1 MFGIIY
7 FLIALFFIGLC
18 TSYLKELRLL
28 KTVREYEKIPKT
40 VPVFNFGKHLS
51 AFTIENFE
59 MIQGS
64 ATIRL
69 SLFRTI
75 FFFIN
80 NIFIKRIQSI
90 EHAKEIAERLAI
102 ARMCQGAPDADYIVN
117 LKLKFK
123 KIGRFTFQAHAYGT
137 ALFMYEDTLPLFNLV
152 EHYKPRHHAGKA
164 SIISNMVFSTLIA
177 TVFIMMTSV
186 ANTQLSMFLMENLST
201 EDEEI
206 LWSYIKD
213 KALENQGSSQELL
226 DTEVK
231 LNKILS
237 DLEPY
242 SAVFNKYKP
251 HIYVIDEPSVD
262 IVTYPAGNIAIYKN
276 LLYKVKSEDLMTYII
291 AHELAHM
298 ETRDYLKDLGG
309 SIVNLYI
316 LFRTFGPD
324 STFCKFIVNPDYFW
338 NQKYSED
345 EEIRADDQAIETV
358 NKIYGNIGGYYEFR
372 QAFSS
377 VAAEY
382 QDYLYRHPVELK
394 RIQSTEN
401 FINSHSYQPG
411 DTIKTVFI
419 KPQATAVKLNPGT
432 TTLNADFMSIFNK
445 YQAKTAG
452 LMEEYNAYI
461 ANYQGILNIPEGV
474 TQTDLQTRYESS
486 LQVILF
492 IDSFSTK
499 FFASL
504 DASNKEITT
513 YLEKE
518 KDDQKRRLL
527 ANLWE
532 SEKSRI
538 TAEERFYFARDAD
551 IFSAQSAVLNFLIKR
566 YGSFVVTK
574 SGIQFTTNTT
584 RDHYTQMVARIE
596 ELLRKQPP
604 KIK

>member
-1 MFGIIY
+1 
-7 FLIALFFIGLC
+7 LQ
-18 TSYLKELRLL
+18 TLK
-28 KTVREYEKIPKT
+28 EYEKVPKT
-40 VPVFNFGKHLS
+40 IPVFNFGKHIS

-64 ATIRL
+64 ATIRI

-80 NIFIKRIQSI
+80 NLFVKHIRSI

-102 ARMCQGAPDADYIVN
+102 AKMRQCSPKADYIVN

-123 KIGRFTFQAHAYGT
+123 KLGRFGIQVHAYGT

-152 EHYKPRHHAGKA
+152 EHYKPRHHAGRG
-164 SIISNMVFSTLIA
+164 SIISNMVFSTLII
-177 TVFIMMTSV
+177 TVVVMMISA
-186 ANTQLSMFLMENLST
+186 ANTQLSMYLLDNLST

-213 KALENQGSSQELL
+213 KALENRGTSQETADAEL
-226 DTEVK
+226 K
-231 LNKILS
+231 LNTILS
-237 DLEPY
+237 NLEPY
-242 SAVFNKYKP
+242 STVFNKYTP
-251 HIYVIDEPSVD
+251 HIYVIDEPNVD
-262 IVTYPAGNIAIYKN
+262 IVTYPAGNIVIYKN
-276 LLYKVKSEDLMTYII
+276 LLYKVKSEDLMTYMI

-298 ETRDYLKDLGG
+298 EDRDYLKDLSGN
-309 SIVNLYI
+309 IVNLYI
-316 LFRTFGPD
+316 LFRTFGAD
-324 STFCKFIVNPDYFW
+324 NFFCKLIVSPDYFW
-338 NQKYSED
+338 NQKYTED
-345 EEIRADDQAIETV
+345 EEIKADDQAIETI

-382 QDYLYRHPVELK
+382 QDYLFRHPVELK

-401 FINSHSYQPG
+401 FINSRNFMPG

-419 KPQATAVKLNPGT
+419 KPQATAIKLNPGT
-432 TTLNADFMSIFNK
+432 TTLNSDFMSLFNK
-445 YQAKTAG
+445 YQSKTAG
-452 LMEEYNAYI
+452 LMDEYNSYI

-474 TQTDLQTRYESS
+474 ELADLQTRYESS
-486 LQVILF
+486 LQVIRF

-504 DASNKEITT
+504 EGSNREISS

-527 ANLWE
+527 SNLWE

-551 IFSAQSAVLNFLIKR
+551 IFSAQSAVLSFLIKR

-574 SGIQFTTNTT
+574 SGIQFTSTTT

-604 KIK
+604 K